1 VSSSSTT
8 AERGSLRWI
17 AGLAAAAW
25 LAVHS
30 GLALWPELFQAWDW
44 KAIDRFF
51 VLRSRLECP
60 SPPCRGGVV
69 HVDVTYSALQRMPGR
84 QLSRADHARVIQNLV
99 AGGTRA
105 QAFDMVFAAP
115 GDPDENAALAHA
127 ADASARAYFAVAFHP
142 EPRSSEDAAEPA
154 DDAHVVAASWDAAID
169 GDVNDLAE
177 GFAPLATIPE
187 LAAAAGIGFINLTAD
202 SDGVFRRTPLVMRYK
217 GRVFP
222 SLGLRVA
229 CDLLGVAPR
238 DVVIA
243 PGRAIRLR
251 NARPLE
257 GGDARDIV
265 IPIDR
270 AGRYRVD
277 FAGPWEAFRH
287 VSYREVWRATYDP
300 LALEDLKQALA
311 GQVAVVADVS
321 TGAGDGGP
329 VPTDHRYLL
338 PGVHATVIQNILHAS
353 FVREAR
359 AAEMIAIELLLLAA
373 VTTASWRLRAARIAI
388 GAVVLGALY
397 VGVALAVFLY
407 LRVILQVVGPLLALG
422 GAAFAT
428 VAYRFVNEEK
438 ARAVLKQ
445 SFEAYFPPAV
455 VDRIVK
461 NPGLVTASG
470 QKKELSILFSD
481 IVGFT
486 SRCEGMAPDEIRQF
500 LNEHFAAM
508 VEVAFAH
515 GGTVDKFIGDGLMV
529 FFGDPEDQPD
539 HAVRAVRCAI
549 EMQRKAREI
558 SAARERAGG
567 AGYLLRIG
575 INTGVVTVGNM
586 GSPRRLSYTV
596 LGSPVN
602 LAQRLESNAP
612 RGGILVS
619 SRTAELVAGAIATVP
634 KGAVPLKGVDQPV
647 PVYEVPIVTS

>member
-8 AERGSLRWI
+8 VERGSLRWI
-17 AGLAAAAW
+17 AGLAAGAW
-25 LAVHS
+25 LTVHAAV
-30 GLALWPELFQAWDW
+30 ALWPELFQAWDW

-60 SPPCRGGVV
+60 AHPCRDGVV
-69 HVDVTYSALQRMPGR
+69 HVDVTYSALQRLPGR
-84 QLSRADHARVIQNLV
+84 QFSRADHARVVQNLAA
-99 AGGTRA
+99 AGARA
-105 QAFDMVFAAP
+105 QAFDMVLAAP
-115 GDPDENAALAHA
+115 GDPDENAALVQAA
-127 ADASARAYFAVAFHP
+127 ADSRRAYFAVAFHL
-142 EPRSSEDAAEPA
+142 EPQPSEDTTDGAA
-154 DDAHVVAASWDAAID
+154 DAHVVAASWEAAID
-169 GDVNDLAE
+169 GDAGDLLE
-177 GFAPLATIPE
+177 GFSPLATIPE
-187 LAAAAGIGFINLTAD
+187 LAAVSSLGFINLTAD

-217 GRVFP
+217 ERVFP

-251 NARPLE
+251 NARPPD

-277 FAGPWEAFRH
+277 FAGPWEALRH

-300 LALEDLKQALA
+300 LALEDLRQALA
-311 GQVAVVADVS
+311 GRVAVIADVS

-338 PGVHATVIQNILHAS
+338 PGVHATVIQNILQAS
-353 FVREAR
+353 FVRDAR
-359 AAEMIAIELLLLAA
+359 TAEMLAIELLLLAG
-373 VTTASWRLRAARIAI
+373 VTTASWRLRSARIAI
-388 GAVVLGALY
+388 GAAALGVAY
-397 VGVALAVFLY
+397 VGAALAVFLY

-422 GAAFAT
+422 AAAFAI

-455 VDRIVK
+455 VARIVK

-486 SRCEGMAPDEIRQF
+486 SRCEGMAPDEIRHF

-508 VEVAFAH
+508 VDVAFAY

-539 HAVRAVRCAI
+539 HAWRAVRCAI
-549 EMQRKAREI
+549 EMQRRAGDI
-558 SAARERAGG
+558 SAALQAAGR

-596 LGSPVN
+596 LGSPAN

-612 RGGILVS
+612 RGGILIS
-619 SRTAELVAGAIATVP
+619 SRTNELIGDAITTVP
-634 KGAVPLKGVDQPV
+634 KGGIPLKGVDQPV
-647 PVYEVPIVTS
+647 PVFEVPVSS